1 MILKHKVLVFVSYY
15 LPGSK
20 AGGPI
25 RSISNLVYY
34 LKDEF
39 DFYIIT
45 QDRDLGDSNPYKNI
59 NVNSW
64 NEVKGA
70 KVFYLSSNNKLKNIK
85 NAINSINYDLIYL
98 NSFFSFYHTIYPL
111 ILRKINFIRNK
122 PFIIAPRGVFSKGA
136 IKLKKIK
143 KKLYIKLTK
152 FLNLYSD
159 VLWQSSSSY
168 ESIDIC
174 RELKKEVEI
183 HEAINLPS
191 PPKIKK
197 INNSKKKSGE
207 IKIIFLS
214 RISPKKNLHGALKM
228 LDKLNGNIRFNIY
241 GPISDQKYW
250 DKCKKII
257 ADLSN
262 NISTE
267 YRGSIEHEKVQ
278 SEMSKHDLFL
288 FPTFGENYGHVIIES
303 LMSGCP
309 VLISNST
316 PWQDLQE
323 NNSGWNLSLK
333 RENEFRDKIQKC
345 IDMSNEEINKL
356 KKDTFKYSR
365 EIIEDN
371 VALKQNK
378 ELFNKALNKA
388 LK

>member
-1 MILKHKVLVFVSYY
+1 MSKKRILILVPYY
-15 LPGSK
+15 LPGHK

-45 QDRDLGDSNPYKNI
+45 QDRDLGDTNSYQDI
-59 NVNSW
+59 RVNDW

-70 KVFYLSSNNKLKNIK
+70 KVFYLTSKSKLKTMRK
-85 NAINSINYDLIYL
+85 AINSIDYDLMYL
-98 NSFFSFYHTIYPL
+98 NSFFSFQYTIYPL
-111 ILRKINFIRNK
+111 FLKKLNLIKNK
-122 PFIIAPRGVFSKGA
+122 PVIIAPRGEFSKGA
-136 IKLKKIK
+136 IKIRKNKKS
-143 KKLYIKLTK
+143 LYIKFAKLFK
-152 FLNLYSD
+152 LYSD
-159 VLWQSSSSY
+159 VLWQTSSSY
-168 ESIDIC
+168 ESKDIR
-174 RELKKEVEI
+174 REFKKDVEV

-191 PPKIKK
+191 VPK
-197 INNSKKKSGE
+197 INNLKKSSKKSGE

-214 RISPKKNLHGALKM
+214 RISSKKNLHGALKI
-228 LDKLNGNIRFNIY
+228 LDQLEGNIKFNIY
-241 GPISDQKYW
+241 GPVSDQKYW
-250 DKCKKII
+250 NKCKNII
-257 ADLSN
+257 AELSN
-262 NISTE
+262 NVNVE

-278 SEMSKHDLFL
+278 NEMSKHDLFL

-323 NNSGWNLSLK
+323 NNAGWNLSLEK
-333 RENEFRDKIQKC
+333 ENEFRDKIQKC
-345 IDMSNEEINKL
+345 INMNNEEINKL
-356 KKDTFKYSR
+356 KKDTFKYGR

-378 ELFNKALNKA
+378 ELFNKALR
-388 LK
+388 